1 MKIIEIDLNYI
12 ADEDSVIALG
22 NFDGVHKGH
31 MELINKAVARADDLN
46 IKSSILLFNEHTDNL
61 IKVGKK
67 DIITTNQTKFEILE
81 NLGVDI
87 IYLINFTREFM
98 AYTPKMFLK
107 DFLADNLKIR
117 GVVVGYDYTYGFKK
131 SGDVDFLLE
140 NKDLFDTIDVINQIS
155 SHGEK
160 ISSTLIRNLI
170 EEGRIKEANDLL
182 SRPYKL
188 IGEIIH
194 AKGLGKKM
202 GYPTANLKL
211 IDNFVIP
218 RYGVYDTDII
228 INGERFKASTNIGT
242 NPTVEHDGIK
252 IEAHILDF
260 DRDIYGEIVEL
271 ELLDF
276 VRPELKFDSIEELFD
291 QIAKDVLVTRNRW
304 LYKPAFIW

>member
-31 MELINKAVARADDLN
+31 MELINKAVTRADDLN

-160 ISSTLIRNLI
+160 ISSSLIRNLI
-170 EEGRIKEANDLL
+170 EEGKIKEANKLL

-291 QIAKDVLVTRNRW
+291 QIAKDVLVTRNR
-304 LYKPAFIW
+304 

>member
-155 SHGEK
+155 SNGEK

-170 EEGRIKEANDLL
+170 EEGKIKEANELL

>member
-1 MKIIEIDLNYI
+1 MKIIEIDLNYM

-160 ISSTLIRNLI
+160 ISSSLIRNLI
-170 EEGRIKEANDLL
+170 EEGKIKEANKLL

>member
-31 MELINKAVARADDLN
+31 MELINRAVKNAKTLN
-46 IKSSILLFNEHTDNL
+46 IKSSLLLFNEHTDNL
-61 IKVGKK
+61 VKVGKK
-67 DIITTNQTKFEILE
+67 DIITTNQTKFEIIE
-81 NLGVDI
+81 DLGVDI

-98 AYTPKMFLK
+98 SYTPIMFLK
-107 DFLADNLKIR
+107 DFLADNLKIK
-117 GVVVGYDYTYGFKK
+117 GIVVGYDYTYGYKK
-131 SGDVDFLLE
+131 SGDVDFLNK
-140 NKDLFDTIDVINQIS
+140 NKDLFNSVDVIDQIS
-155 SHGEK
+155 SHGVK
-160 ISSTLIRNLI
+160 ISSTLIRSLI
-170 EEGRIKEANDLL
+170 EEGKLKEANELL

-218 RYGVYDTDII
+218 RFGVYDTDII
-228 INGERFKASTNIGT
+228 INGERFRASTNIGT

-260 DRDIYGEIVEL
+260 NRDIYGEIVEL

-276 VRPELKFDSIEELFD
+276 VRPELKFDSIEELFE

-304 LYKPAFIW
+304 LYK

>member
-211 IDNFVIP
+211 VDNFVIP

>member
-31 MELINKAVARADDLN
+31 MELINRAVKNAKKLN
-46 IKSSILLFNEHTDNL
+46 IKSSLLLFNEHTDNL
-61 IKVGKK
+61 VKVGKK
-67 DIITTNQTKFEILE
+67 DIITTNQTKFEIIE
-81 NLGVDI
+81 GLGVDI

-98 AYTPKMFLK
+98 AYTPIMFLK
-107 DFLADNLKIR
+107 DFLADNLKIK
-117 GVVVGYDYTYGFKK
+117 GIVVGYDYTYGYKK
-131 SGDVDFLLE
+131 SGDVDFLNK
-140 NKDLFDTIDVINQIS
+140 NKDLFKSVDVIDQIS
-155 SHGEK
+155 SHGVK
-160 ISSTLIRNLI
+160 ISSTLIRSLI
-170 EEGRIKEANDLL
+170 EEGKLKEANELL
-182 SRPYKL
+182 SRTYKL

-228 INGERFKASTNIGT
+228 INGERFRASTNIGT

-260 DRDIYGEIVEL
+260 NRDIYGEIVEL

-276 VRPELKFDSIEELFD
+276 VRPELKFDSIEELFE

-304 LYKPAFIW
+304 LYK

>member
-211 IDNFVIP
+211 VDNFVIP

-291 QIAKDVLVTRNRW
+291 Q
-304 LYKPAFIW
+304 

>member
-31 MELINKAVARADDLN
+31 MELINKAVTRADDLN

-107 DFLADNLKIR
+107 DFLTDNLKIR
-117 GVVVGYDYTYGFKK
+117 GIVVGYDYTYGFKK

-170 EEGRIKEANDLL
+170 EEGKIKEANELL

-228 INGERFKASTNIGT
+228 INRERFKASTNIGT

-304 LYKPAFIW
+304 LYKQAFIW

>member
-155 SHGEK
+155 SNGEK

-170 EEGRIKEANDLL
+170 EEGKIKEANELL

-291 QIAKDVLVTRNRW
+291 QIAKDVLVTRNR
-304 LYKPAFIW
+304 

>member
-31 MELINKAVARADDLN
+31 MELINRAVKNAKKLN
-46 IKSSILLFNEHTDNL
+46 IKSSLLLFNEHTDNL
-61 IKVGKK
+61 VKVGKK

-81 NLGVDI
+81 KLGVDI

-98 AYTPKMFLK
+98 SYTPMMFLK
-107 DFLADNLKIR
+107 DFLVDNLKIR
-117 GVVVGYDYTYGFKK
+117 GVVVGYDYTYGYKK
-131 SGDVDFLLE
+131 SGDVDFLNK
-140 NKDLFDTIDVINQIS
+140 NKDLFQSIDVVEQITFN
-155 SHGEK
+155 GEK
-160 ISSTLIRNLI
+160 ISSSLIRNLI
-170 EEGRIKEANDLL
+170 EEGRVKEASKLL

-188 IGEIIH
+188 IGEVIH

-202 GYPTANLKL
+202 GYPTANLRL

-218 RYGVYDTDII
+218 KYGVYDTDII
-228 INGERFKASTNIGT
+228 FNGERFRASTNIGT
-242 NPTVEHDGIK
+242 NPTVEHDGVK

-260 DRDIYGEIVEL
+260 DKDIYGEIVEL

-276 VRPELKFDSIEELFD
+276 VRPELKFDSIEELFQ

-304 LYKPAFIW
+304 LYKYVIIC

>member
-31 MELINKAVARADDLN
+31 MELINKAVKKSKDLN

-61 IKVGKK
+61 VKVGKK

-87 IYLINFTREFM
+87 IYLINFTKEFM
-98 AYTPKMFLK
+98 AYTPIMFLK
-107 DFLADNLKIR
+107 DFLVDNLKIK
-117 GVVVGYDYTYGFKK
+117 GVVVGYDYTYGYKK
-131 SGDVDFLLE
+131 SGDVDFLKE
-140 NKDLFDTIDVINQIS
+140 NNDLFDSVDIINQIT

-160 ISSTLIRNLI
+160 ISSTLIRSLI
-170 EEGRIKEANDLL
+170 EEGKIKEANDLL

-218 RYGVYDTDII
+218 KYGVYDTDII

-276 VRPELKFDSIEELFD
+276 VRPELKFDSIEELFN

>member
-98 AYTPKMFLK
+98 AYTPNMFLK

-170 EEGRIKEANDLL
+170 EEGKIKEANELL

-304 LYKPAFIW
+304 LYKLAFIW

>member
-46 IKSSILLFNEHTDNL
+46 IESSILLFNEHTDNL

-87 IYLINFTREFM
+87 IYLINFTKEFM

-131 SGDVDFLLE
+131 SGDVNFLLE

-155 SHGEK
+155 SNGEK

-170 EEGRIKEANDLL
+170 EEGKIKEANELL

>member
-31 MELINKAVARADDLN
+31 MELINRAVKNAKKLN
-46 IKSSILLFNEHTDNL
+46 IKSSLLLFNEHTDNL
-61 IKVGKK
+61 VKVGKK
-67 DIITTNQTKFEILE
+67 DIITTNQTKFEIIE
-81 NLGVDI
+81 GLGVDI

-98 AYTPKMFLK
+98 SYTPIMFLK
-107 DFLADNLKIR
+107 DFLSDNLKIK
-117 GVVVGYDYTYGFKK
+117 GIVVGYDYTYGYKK
-131 SGDVDFLLE
+131 SGNVDFL
-140 NKDLFDTIDVINQIS
+140 NKNKFLFKSVDVIDQIS
-155 SHGEK
+155 SHGVK
-160 ISSTLIRNLI
+160 ISSTLIRSLI
-170 EEGRIKEANDLL
+170 EEGKLKEANELL

-228 INGERFKASTNIGT
+228 INGERFRASTNIGT

-260 DRDIYGEIVEL
+260 NRDIYGEIVEL

-276 VRPELKFDSIEELFD
+276 VRPELKFDSIEELFE

-304 LYKPAFIW
+304 LYK

>member
-12 ADEDSVIALG
+12 ANEDSVIALG

-67 DIITTNQTKFEILE
+67 DIITTNQTKFKILE

-107 DFLADNLKIR
+107 DFLADNLKIK
-117 GVVVGYDYTYGFKK
+117 GVVVGYDYTYGYKK
-131 SGDVDFLLE
+131 TGDVDFLKE
-140 NKDLFDTIDVINQIS
+140 NKDLFDSVDIINQIT

-160 ISSTLIRNLI
+160 ISSTLIRSLI

>member
-140 NKDLFDTIDVINQIS
+140 NKDLFDTIDIINQIS

-170 EEGRIKEANDLL
+170 EEGKIKEANELL

-218 RYGVYDTDII
+218 KYGVYDTDII
-228 INGERFKASTNIGT
+228 INGDRFKASTNIGT

-304 LYKPAFIW
+304 LYKLAFIW

>member
-12 ADEDSVIALG
+12 AGEDSVIALG

-170 EEGRIKEANDLL
+170 EEGKIKEANELL

-218 RYGVYDTDII
+218 KYGVYDTDII
-228 INGERFKASTNIGT
+228 INGDRFKASTNIGT

-304 LYKPAFIW
+304 LYKLAFIW

>member
-1 MKIIEIDLNYI
+1 MKIIEIDLNYV

-31 MELINKAVARADDLN
+31 IELINRAVKNAKKLN
-46 IKSSILLFNEHTDNL
+46 IKSSLLLFNEHTDNL
-61 IKVGKK
+61 VKVGKK
-67 DIITTNQTKFEILE
+67 DIITTNQTKFEIIE
-81 NLGVDI
+81 DLGVDI
-87 IYLINFTREFM
+87 IYLIDFTRDFM
-98 AYTPKMFLK
+98 AYTPMMFLK
-107 DFLADNLKIR
+107 NFLADNLKIK
-117 GVVVGYDYTYGFKK
+117 GVVVGYDYTYGYKK
-131 SGDVDFLLE
+131 SGDVEFL
-140 NKDLFDTIDVINQIS
+140 NKNKNLFKSVDVIEQIS
-155 SHGEK
+155 SHGVK
-160 ISSTLIRNLI
+160 ISSTLIRKLI
-170 EEGRIKEANDLL
+170 EDGKIKEADELL

-218 RYGVYDTDII
+218 RFGVYDTDII
-228 INGERFKASTNIGT
+228 IKGERFRASTNIGT

-260 DRDIYGEIVEL
+260 NRDIYGEIVEL

-276 VRPELKFDSIEELFD
+276 VRPELKFASIEELFK

-304 LYKPAFIW
+304 LYK

>member
-67 DIITTNQTKFEILE
+67 GIITTNQTKFEILE

-170 EEGRIKEANDLL
+170 EEGKIKEAKELL

-276 VRPELKFDSIEELFD
+276 VRPELKFDSVEELFD
-291 QIAKDVLVTRNRW
+291 QIAKDVLVTRNR
-304 LYKPAFIW
+304 

>member
-1 MKIIEIDLNYI
+1 MEIIEIDLNYK
-12 ADEDSVIALG
+12 AQEESVIALG
-22 NFDGVHKGH
+22 NFDGVHRGH
-31 MELINKAVARADDLN
+31 IELITKAIENSKKLN
-46 IKSSILLFNEHTDNL
+46 IKSSLLLFNEHTDNL

-67 DIITTNQTKFEILE
+67 DIITTNKTKFDILE
-81 NLGVDI
+81 KLGIDI

-98 AYTPKMFLK
+98 SYSPIKFLD
-107 DFLADNLKIR
+107 DFLVKNLKIK
-117 GVVVGYDYTYGFKK
+117 GVVVGYDYTYGYKK
-131 SGDVDFLLE
+131 SGNIEFLRE
-140 NKDLFDTIDVINQIS
+140 NKSLFETVEIIEQIS
-155 SHGEK
+155 YKGEK
-160 ISSTLIRNLI
+160 ISSSLIRKLI
-170 EEGRIKEANDLL
+170 ENGKIKDANFLL

-218 RYGVYDTDII
+218 KFGVYDTDII
-228 INGERFKASTNIGT
+228 IKGKKYKASTNIGT

-260 DRDIYGEIVEL
+260 NEDIYGEIVEL

-276 VRPELKFDSIEELFD
+276 VRAELKFNSVEELFE
-291 QIAKDVLVTRNRW
+291 QIAKDVLVTRNR
-304 LYKPAFIW
+304 

>member
-1 MKIIEIDLNYI
+1 
-12 ADEDSVIALG
+12 
-22 NFDGVHKGH
+22 
-31 MELINKAVARADDLN
+31 
-46 IKSSILLFNEHTDNL
+46 
-61 IKVGKK
+61 
-67 DIITTNQTKFEILE
+67 
-81 NLGVDI
+81 
-87 IYLINFTREFM
+87 M

-107 DFLADNLKIR
+107 DFLVDNLKIR

-170 EEGRIKEANDLL
+170 EEGKIKEANELL

-260 DRDIYGEIVEL
+260 DRDIYGEIVDL

-304 LYKPAFIW
+304 LYKLAFIW

>member
-31 MELINKAVARADDLN
+31 MELINKAVTRADDLN

-170 EEGRIKEANDLL
+170 EEGKIKEANELL

-260 DRDIYGEIVEL
+260 DRDIYGELVEL

-276 VRPELKFDSIEELFD
+276 VRPELKFDSIEELFH

>member
-1 MKIIEIDLNYI
+1 MKIIEIGLNYI

-31 MELINKAVARADDLN
+31 MELINKAVTRADDLN

-160 ISSTLIRNLI
+160 ISSSLIRNLI
-170 EEGRIKEANDLL
+170 EEGKIKEANKLL